1 MITAAFLD
9 PTSPP
14 CYNPRV
20 KGYALERI
28 RFPVS
33 ILSQHRSSG
42 EADSLLCGV
51 LAHVAQPAEHV
62 LGKNGVT
69 SSSLV
74 VGFDS
79 GSYVH
84 GTEEV

>member
-1 MITAAFLD
+1 M
-9 PTSPP
+9 
-14 CYNPRV
+14 